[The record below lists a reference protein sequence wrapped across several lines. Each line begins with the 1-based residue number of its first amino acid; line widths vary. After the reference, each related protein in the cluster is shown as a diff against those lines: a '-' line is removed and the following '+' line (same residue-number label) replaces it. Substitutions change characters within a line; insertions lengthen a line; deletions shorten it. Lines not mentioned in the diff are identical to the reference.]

1 MLDANLQEL
10 RGFTHTPLADF
21 PCAPLAWEPEAA
33 RQMALKE
40 GLMLTQLH
48 WETINALQEFFS
60 RNADSGIHGRVLHDA
75 LDEHFHAQGGI
86 KFLYR
91 IFPGGPI
98 AQGCRLA
105 GLKAPFTATDH
116 SFGSVM

>member
-10 RGFTHTPLADF
+10 RGHTPTPLADF
-21 PCAPLAWEPEAA
+21 PYAPLNWEPEAA

-40 GLMLTQLH
+40 GLMLTPEH
-48 WETINALQEFFS
+48 WEAINALQEYYT
-60 RNADSGIHGRVLHDA
+60 RNADTGIHGHALHDA
-75 LDEHFHAQGGI
+75 LDEHFHRQGGI

-91 IFPGGPI
+91 IFPGGPV
-98 AQGCRLA
+98 AQGCRIA
-105 GLKAPFTATDH
+105 GLKAPFTATDK